1 MTPVPG
7 VPGPPQT
14 APSRPWGPWGSTPRA
29 ATPRPV
35 GYGEWDGMP
44 QAMKSD
50 RDAEADI
57 RLVGQVRDRD
67 EESVQAFL
75 DRFMPLMQHC
85 VTQFEAETLAREDL
99 IQDLSWHVLE
109 RLDRDRFDPE
119 KGSLGTWVYRVAWC
133 RCVDLKRR
141 ANSRRHLHAS
151 STEDDSPEP
160 VDPIADPSRQATD
173 EEMGRLVRSA
183 LMEIEPAD
191 RALLIL
197 RHMEGLALG
206 EIAAREKLTL
216 EQCKYRIKRA
226 NTELR
231 RELSRTCR
239 GIEVVE

>member
-1 MTPVPG
+1 
-7 VPGPPQT
+7 
-14 APSRPWGPWGSTPRA
+14 
-29 ATPRPV
+29 
-35 GYGEWDGMP
+35 MP

-57 RLVGQVRDRD
+57 RLVAKVRDRD
-67 EESVQAFL
+67 EEAVQAFL

-85 VTQFEAETLAREDL
+85 VTQFEAETGAREDL

-133 RCVDLKRR
+133 RCVDVKRR

-151 STEDDSPEP
+151 GPEDDSPEP
-160 VDPIADPSRQATD
+160 VDPIPDPCSQATD
-173 EEMGRLVRSA
+173 GEIGRLVRSA
-183 LMEIEPAD
+183 LMEIDPAD

-197 RHMEGLALG
+197 RHMEGLPLG
-206 EIAAREKLTL
+206 EIATREELTL

-226 NTELR
+226 NAELR
-231 RELSRTCR
+231 RELARSCR
-239 GIEVVE
+239 VIEVLE